1 MFRSGM
7 MIPEWASSG
16 ATVEKRRSLLEQL
29 RAAIVQAQ
37 RIFAVCAVGI
47 DRFGLVPN
55 GLQQGAIVNVF
66 QKLVDLRFRVADLR
80 TLAEQRGQRFF
91 QLSYSAHGN
100 SSNHFSDAAFS
111 GQGGYAP
118 Q

>member
-1 MFRSGM
+1 MPVSADST
-7 MIPEWASSG
+7 I
-16 ATVEKRRSLLEQL
+16 
-29 RAAIVQAQ
+29 
-37 RIFAVCAVGI
+37 GI
-47 DRFGLVPN
+47 DRFSLVPN
-55 GLQQGAIVNVF
+55 GLQQGVIVDVF

-91 QLSYSAHGN
+91 QLSYSAHSN

-111 GQGGYAP
+111 GQEGYAP